1 MFDISFNIQP
11 VEEKPER
18 KTKPSRGSKYE
29 PIIDAFLASG
39 HSLVRVEGTGLVAN
53 YLRGQLMKV
62 LGMKEIDS
70 VEVSVRNKEVYLEKR
85 LFEPA
90 SPSV

>member
-1 MFDISFNIQP
+1 MSDISFNIQP
-11 VEEKPER
+11 VDEKPER
-18 KTKPSRGSKYE
+18 KTPGPKRSKYE
-29 PIIDAFLASG
+29 PIIDAFLDSG
-39 HSLVRVEGTGLVAN
+39 HILVRVEGTGLDAN
-53 YLRGQLMKV
+53 YLRGQLVKV
-62 LGMKEIDS
+62 LGMKEIGS